1 MGRADFTIISTAD
14 WDSPIQ
20 TNKQYVSK
28 ELAKLNYRILY
39 IESLGIRKV
48 KINKSDI
55 KRIFKRLINNIFFIK
70 RKSKNIWVMSP
81 LLFPGATNKKII
93 FVNKILFNINL
104 FISMKLLNF
113 KNDYLWTYNP
123 LTLLYLNVKRFKT
136 SIYHAVDAIEHQP
149 FMPKELIKIQEIK
162 LSKNVDK
169 IFVTSKNIMKKL
181 QIYNANISYFG
192 NVCDFEHF
200 SKSLSIDIDEIPHDI
215 KRIKKPIVGFIGSI
229 SEYKIDFKLIYE
241 IANNLKNINF
251 VFIGPIDETINRKK
265 LNQLKT
271 LKNIYFLGYR
281 EYKDLPYYCS
291 YFDIGWLPLMH
302 NSYTKSMFPIKFFE
316 YLASGLPVVSTEID
330 SLKEFKQFI
339 EMHDDIKN
347 LSNSIIESL
356 IDTEYNLKERLN
368 LAKKNTYQ
376 SRTIKMLKELNI
388 KN

>member
-93 FVNKILFNINL
+93 FINKILFNINL

-149 FMPKELIKIQEIK
+149 FMPKELIEIQEIK
-162 LSKNVDK
+162 LSKNVDT
-169 IFVTSKNIMKKL
+169 IFVTSKNIIKKL
-181 QIYNANISYFG
+181 QVHNQNISYFG
-192 NVCDFEHF
+192 NVCDFDHF
-200 SKSLSIDIDEIPHDI
+200 SKSLSTNFDKIPKDI
-215 KRIKKPIVGFIGSI
+215 KRIKNPIVGFIGSI
-229 SEYKIDFKLIYE
+229 SEYKINFKLIYE
-241 IANNLKNINF
+241 VANNLKDINF
-251 VFIGPIDETINRKK
+251 VFIGPIDETISSMKIK
-265 LNQLKT
+265 QLNS
-271 LKNIYFLGYR
+271 LKNIYFFGYR
-281 EYKDLPYYCS
+281 EYKDLPYYCA
-291 YFDIGWLPLMH
+291 YFDIGWLPLVH
-302 NSYTKSMFPIKFFE
+302 NDYTNSMFPIKFFE
-316 YLASGLPVVSTEID
+316 YLAAGLPVVSTKIE
-330 SLKEFKQFI
+330 SLEEFKQFI
-339 EMHDDIKN
+339 EMHDDITSH
-347 LSNSIIESL
+347 SNSIIKSL
-356 IDTEYNLKERLN
+356 ADTDSNIKDRLK
-368 LAKKNTYQ
+368 LAKNNTYQ
-376 SRTIKMLKELNI
+376 RRTIKMLRELNL
-388 KN
+388 